1 MPKTPL
7 GELTEY
13 LTLQADS
20 AVSDGQGGRN
30 LTPATLANVYG
41 AVRALGGAESLQG
54 GAVGSF
60 VSYQVEIVYRA
71 DITPKRT
78 RVLWTPY
85 LGTLGMQKTLEVL
98 TVAPKDGRNDRLLL
112 TCQEVA

>member
-1 MPKTPL
+1 MPEIRL
-7 GELTEY
+7 GALTEY
-13 LTLQADS
+13 LTVQVDA
-20 AVSDGQGGRN
+20 AASDGQGGRD
-30 LTPATLANVYG
+30 LTPATLATVYG
-41 AVRALGGAESLQG
+41 AVRALSGTESLQG

-60 VSYQVEIVYRA
+60 VMYQVEIVYRA

-85 LGTLGMQKTLEVL
+85 LGAQKTLEVL
-98 TVAPKDGRNDRLLL
+98 TVAPKDGRADRLLL